1 MKKSSKK
8 LALFGGSKIL
18 NQKKEHYIWPPKQD
32 FRVISKHLRSNYISK
47 KGYPFVVEKFETVF
61 AKLVGTKFA
70 LATNSGTS
78 ALHAAYFALNIKKND
93 EVILPTLTF
102 HATGTPLLKFTKKI
116 KFCGCDE
123 VGNINIKELRKLVTK
138 KTKLV
143 VITHIGG
150 HPCEMDEIM
159 SLKKKYN
166 FKLVEDCSHS
176 HESRYKGRKVGT
188 FGEINVF
195 SMDRNKLLSVGEG
208 GVLVTNSQ
216 TFFEKSLLVTDF
228 GSRIQNEIKLKK
240 NKTFVESGFGFKHR
254 IHPVAAAIALSELT
268 KLKKYIKMRHA
279 RLNYFSKKLM
289 KIPGL
294 IPPITK
300 EYVNRGAF
308 YSYRITIKNTLLKK
322 MNLSLFIKALNKEGL
337 KARVS
342 GNRPLHQLPYF
353 KICKPNKIK
362 SAERYYNSS
371 VSIPTFTFEKYEL
384 INLYLKGFEK
394 VCNYLNE
401 KK

>member
-1 MKKSSKK
+1 
-8 LALFGGSKIL
+8 
-18 NQKKEHYIWPPKQD
+18 
-32 FRVISKHLRSNYISK
+32 
-47 KGYPFVVEKFETVF
+47 
-61 AKLVGTKFA
+61 
-70 LATNSGTS
+70 
-78 ALHAAYFALNIKKND
+78 
-93 EVILPTLTF
+93 
-102 HATGTPLLKFTKKI
+102 
-116 KFCGCDE
+116 
-123 VGNINIKELRKLVTK
+123 
-138 KTKLV
+138 
-143 VITHIGG
+143 
-150 HPCEMDEIM
+150 
-159 SLKKKYN
+159 
-166 FKLVEDCSHS
+166 
-176 HESRYKGRKVGT
+176 
-188 FGEINVF
+188 
-195 SMDRNKLLSVGEG
+195 
-208 GVLVTNSQ
+208 
-216 TFFEKSLLVTDF
+216 
-228 GSRIQNEIKLKK
+228 
-240 NKTFVESGFGFKHR
+240 
-254 IHPVAAAIALSELT
+254 
-268 KLKKYIKMRHA
+268 MRHA
-279 RLNYFSKKLM
+279 RLNYFSKRLM

-337 KARVS
+337 NARVS